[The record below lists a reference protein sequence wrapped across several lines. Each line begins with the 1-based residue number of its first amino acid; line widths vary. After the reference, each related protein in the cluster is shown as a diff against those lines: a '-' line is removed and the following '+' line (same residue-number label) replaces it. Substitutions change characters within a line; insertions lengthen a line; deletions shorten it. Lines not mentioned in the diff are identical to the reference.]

1 MATSVGT
8 IKVDATL
15 STGSFIKSLNG
26 LEAAANKAVS
36 NMAKSLSSSQATF
49 TGIGRSLQE
58 SISSGANN
66 AAKAIRNLP
75 STVANGVKSIPS
87 TVATAFKSI
96 PTTVGNAVRSA
107 GNAFNNLPGTAAR
120 AIGSVVSS
128 AQRELPK
135 IAKAA
140 EDAAKKIGSSLT
152 NAAKIGA
159 GASTAETAA
168 TTTQATKAYS
178 DYQQL
183 TGGVAKLFG
192 DSAGVVEANAQ
203 QAFRT
208 AGISANDYME
218 SVTSFSASLISGLG
232 GHTAEAASIA
242 DQAIRD
248 MSDNANT
255 FGTNMDSIMYTYQ
268 GFAKQNYTMLDNL
281 KLGYGGT
288 QAEMARLINDS
299 GVLGDTMK
307 VTAENVNSVSFDK
320 IIEAIHVVQE
330 RMNITGT
337 TANEAASTVE
347 GSINSMKG
355 SWTNLLAA
363 LGSGD
368 GVDDAM
374 KTFMASLEGVVKNV
388 GPVVNSILSGI
399 VQAIPTLLPQLVTQL
414 TNLFTQLVPQLATM
428 IQSLAQQLPAM
439 LQQLVLAITNPTV
452 IQGIL
457 SAGLSLITSL
467 LSVFSTPTTIE
478 AMVNAS
484 IQLLMGLIEA
494 IPTIVEAFTAAIP
507 TIIDVLTKPETLAK
521 MAVAA
526 GKLLMAIVEAVPT
539 ILGSLINA
547 FGNLVSNLWQG
558 IKDLFS
564 GIGQKIGDTVSG
576 ALKGVINGALG
587 LLENFLNGPIDLING
602 ALDLINKLPGV
613 NVGKIGRITLPRM
626 ATGGYVGGVGT
637 GTSDSNPALLSRGEY
652 VVNAN
657 TVKALGVDF
666 MDALNSGKIG
676 AGGGSAITNNYY
688 QFDQRANNRWMY
700 EQIRTGAAA

>member
-8 IKVDATL
+8 IKVDAALNTA
-15 STGSFIKSLNG
+15 SFIKSLNG
-26 LEAAANKAVS
+26 LEAAANKAAS
-36 NMAKSLSSSQATF
+36 NIAKSLQRSNATF
-49 TGIGRSLQE
+49 TGIGKSLQE

-75 STVANGVKSIPS
+75 STVANGVKSIPD
-87 TVATAFKSI
+87 TVANGVKSI

-120 AIGSVVSS
+120 AIGSVILS

-152 NAAKIGA
+152 KAAKIGA
-159 GASTAETAA
+159 GAFTAVTTAI
-168 TTTQATKAYS
+168 TTQATKAYS

-208 AGISANDYME
+208 AGVSANDYME

-232 GHTAEAASIA
+232 GNTAEAASIA

-255 FGTNMDSIMYTYQ
+255 FGTSMDSIMYAYQ

-288 QAEMARLINDS
+288 ASEMARLINDS

-363 LGSGD
+363 LGSGN

-374 KTFMASLEGVVKNV
+374 NNFMSSLQGVIKNV
-388 GPVVNSILSGI
+388 APVVGTVFSGI
-399 VQAIPTLLPQLVTQL
+399 IQAIPTLLPQLVTQL

-428 IQSLAQQLPAM
+428 IQGLAQQLPAM
-439 LQQLVLAITNPTV
+439 LQQLVLAITNPSV
-452 IQGIL
+452 IQSIL
-457 SAGLSLITSL
+457 QAGVSLITSL
-467 LSVFSTPTTIE
+467 LSVFSDPKMVE

-484 IQLLMGLIEA
+484 IQLLMGLIDA
-494 IPTIVEAFTAAIP
+494 IPTIVDAFIAAIP
-507 TIIDVLTKPETLAK
+507 VIIDVLTRPETISK
-521 MAVAA
+521 MLEAAV
-526 GKLLMAIVEAVPT
+526 KLLMAIVESVPK
-539 ILGSLINA
+539 ILDALIRA

-558 IKDLFS
+558 IKGLFS
-564 GIGQKIGDTVSG
+564 DIGGKIGDTVSG
-576 ALKGVINGALG
+576 AIKGVINGALG
-587 LLENFLNGPIDLING
+587 LLEGFLNGPIDLING

-613 NVGKIGRITLPRM
+613 NLGKIGRIKLPRM

-637 GTSDSNPALLSRGEY
+637 GTSDSNMAWLSRGEY
-652 VVNAN
+652 VVKAD
-657 TVKALGVDF
+657 TVRRYGVEF
-666 MDALNSGKIG
+666 MDALNNGSLAFSGG
-676 AGGGSAITNNYY
+676 MTQNYYY
-688 QFDQRANNRWMY
+688 QFDRNANSRWQY
-700 EQIRTGAAA
+700 QQIRTGAAA

>member
-15 STGSFIKSLNG
+15 STASFIKSLNG

-36 NMAKSLSSSQATF
+36 NMAKSLQNSNATF
-49 TGIGRSLQE
+49 TGIGKSLQE

-66 AAKAIRNLP
+66 AAKAIRSLP
-75 STVANGVKSIPS
+75 STVANGVKSIPG
-87 TVATAFKSI
+87 TVANGVKSI

-120 AIGSVVSS
+120 AIGNIVST
-128 AQRELPK
+128 AQRELPN
-135 IAKAA
+135 IANAA
-140 EDAAKKIGSSLT
+140 QDVMKKVEGPLT
-152 NAAKIGA
+152 KAAKIGA
-159 GASTAETAA
+159 GAFTAVTTAL
-168 TTTQATKAYS
+168 TTQATKAYS
-178 DYQQL
+178 DYEQF
-183 TGGVAKLFG
+183 TGGIAKLFG

-208 AGISANDYME
+208 AGISANDYMDT
-218 SVTSFSASLISGLG
+218 VTSFSASLISGLG
-232 GHTAEAASIA
+232 GNTAEAASIA

-255 FGTNMDSIMYTYQ
+255 FGTSMDSIMYAYQ

-288 QAEMARLINDS
+288 ASEMARLINDS

-307 VTAENVNSVSFDK
+307 VTAANDNSVSFDK

-374 KTFMASLEGVVKNV
+374 KTFMGSLEGAVKNV
-388 GPVVNSILSGI
+388 APVVSSILSGI

-414 TNLFTQLVPQLATM
+414 TNLFAQLVPRLATM
-428 IQSLAQQLPAM
+428 IQGLAQQLPAM
-439 LQQLVLAITNPTV
+439 LQQLVLAITNPSV
-452 IQGIL
+452 IQSIL
-457 SAGLSLITSL
+457 QAGVSLITSL
-467 LSVFSTPTTIE
+467 LSVFSDPTMVE

-484 IQLLMGLIEA
+484 IQLLMGLIDA
-494 IPTIVEAFTAAIP
+494 IPTIVDAFVAAIP
-507 TIIDVLTKPETLAK
+507 VIIDVLTRPETIGK
-521 MAVAA
+521 MLEAAV
-526 GKLLMAIVEAVPT
+526 KLLMAIVESVPK
-539 ILGSLINA
+539 ILGALVSA

-558 IKDLFS
+558 IKGLFS

-587 LLENFLNGPIDLING
+587 LLEGFLNGPIDLING

-613 NVGKIGRITLPRM
+613 NVGKIGRIKLPRM

-637 GTSDSNPALLSRGEY
+637 GTSDSNMAWLSRGEY
-652 VVNAN
+652 VVKAD
-657 TVKALGVDF
+657 TVRRYGVEF
-666 MDALNSGKIG
+666 MDALNNGSLALSGG
-676 AGGGSAITNNYY
+676 MTQNYYY
-688 QFDQRANNRWMY
+688 QFDRNANSWWQY
-700 EQIRTGAAA
+700 QQIRTGAAA